1 MSLLAQLFMQL
12 PVFLVAII
20 GFVLAGIF
28 MQRARKSAILVVIAS
43 IITLLQS
50 ALSIFNQMVLL
61 DLMIDGVISE
71 TAYGVIV
78 SGGFTLFYLAI
89 SGLLLAAVFTG
100 RNGGSINQQTTTT
113 STEAVAPAST
123 QISHRGE
130 LVLTLGLL
138 GLLLFAPLGIA
149 AWILGNKDL
158 ASMRE
163 GIMDNSGEGM
173 TLAGKVLGILASV
186 LMVIG
191 ILLLFG
197 AIVVVAGSD
206 WRF

>member
-78 SGGFTLFYLAI
+78 SGGFTLFYMAI